1 MTTLVACLSLFTVC
15 SIFSWFQPRVLG
27 VSYDLPGKEKVQASL
42 PLRMTTVG
50 EDVRVSVVLSVPLHL
65 IPTAYD
71 VIVDDCLQ
79 EVLVDGVSTLQYP
92 DGLCDSSRRHRVPL
106 SLTPGIH
113 QLTFVT
119 RDNGWVYHFDFA
131 VPRTDSLSLA
141 RWLILGVILLTY
153 LWSLRFVFQ
162 WSSPAVFAL
171 GATFASVVLRY
182 LYASVTPFFI
192 RSHEWDRHVEYLRY
206 VRDSFHIPP
215 ASGGWEFFQPP
226 LYYFFG
232 AVWWRVAEYLQGP
245 ASQILVHVQTLSFL
259 LSIVSACFL
268 AGIAWVCVKNR
279 RDAPLAILLM
289 SIVPGIVYF
298 TSQISNDALVAPL
311 GFCLIF
317 FSLLFVRRPTLWL
330 WYSIVGVFSCIAL
343 TKLNAF
349 ALAPFVFMC
358 TIPYFIRFRPSL
370 KHGVFGLIL
379 FVSLFAW
386 YPFVRLVLEE
396 DVTRTV
402 TVGSVGMNPA
412 TSVGNSMQE
421 LLTFNPVRVLS
432 TLYVDPM
439 KEGKEKGYFIEYFFQ
454 SIFFGEYQFPASYRF
469 LDFTMLLVAIIVCCF
484 SFVGLIIDLRRPSLL
499 SLPMIVLF
507 DALVLAAIT
516 IRILIP
522 FSPLQDFRYSIFLV
536 VPLAY
541 YFFRCVD
548 SLNPSLRRFALS
560 CAWALVSVEAI
571 FFLKLAFDVA
581 I

>member
-1 MTTLVACLSLFTVC
+1 MC

-27 VSYDLPGKEKVQASL
+27 VSYVVPGQEKVQASL

-50 EDVRVSVVLSVPLHL
+50 ENVRVSLVLSVPFHF
-65 IPTAYD
+65 IPTGYD

-79 EVLVDGVSTLQYP
+79 EVLVDGVSTLKYP
-92 DGLCDSSRRHRVPL
+92 DGFCDSSARHRVPL

-119 RDNGWVYHFDFA
+119 RDTGWMYHFDFA
-131 VPRTDSLSLA
+131 VPRTDRLSLA
-141 RWLILGVILLTY
+141 CWLILSVIISTY

-162 WSSPAVFAL
+162 WSSSAVLAF
-171 GATFASVVLRY
+171 GVTIMSIVLRY

-226 LYYFFG
+226 LYYFLG
-232 AVWWRVAEYLQGP
+232 AVWWRVAEYLQSP
-245 ASQILVHVQTLSFL
+245 ASQILVHLQTFSLF
-259 LSIVSACFL
+259 LSILSACFL
-268 AGIAWVCVKNR
+268 AGIGWVCVKNR
-279 RDAPLAILLM
+279 RDAPLAILLL

-311 GFCLIF
+311 GFYLIF
-317 FSLLFVRRPTLWL
+317 LGLVFVRRPTLWL
-330 WYSIVGVFSCIAL
+330 WYSIVFMFSCIAL

-349 ALAPFVFMC
+349 VLLPFLLAC
-358 TIPYFIRFRPSL
+358 SIPYFLRTKSSL
-370 KHGVFGLIL
+370 KHGVLGLVL
-379 FVSLFAW
+379 FTSLFAW

-412 TSVGNSMQE
+412 TSVGNSLQE
-421 LLTFNPVRVLS
+421 LLTYNPVRVLT

-439 KEGKEKGYFIEYFFQ
+439 KEGKEKGYFVEYFFK

-469 LDFTMLLVAIIVCCF
+469 MHFVMLLMGMIVALFCF
-484 SFVGLIIDLRRPSLL
+484 IGLILDVRRPSIF
-499 SLPMIVLF
+499 SIPMIALF
-507 DALVLAAIT
+507 DAVILCAIVIRVLV
-516 IRILIP
+516 P
-522 FSPLQDFRYSIFLV
+522 FSPLQDFRYSIFIV
-536 VPLAY
+536 VPMAY
-541 YFFRCVD
+541 YFFRSTDIVP
-548 SLNPSLRRFALS
+548 PSIRRFALS
-560 CAWALVSVEAI
+560 CAWALVSVEVI

-581 I
+581 V